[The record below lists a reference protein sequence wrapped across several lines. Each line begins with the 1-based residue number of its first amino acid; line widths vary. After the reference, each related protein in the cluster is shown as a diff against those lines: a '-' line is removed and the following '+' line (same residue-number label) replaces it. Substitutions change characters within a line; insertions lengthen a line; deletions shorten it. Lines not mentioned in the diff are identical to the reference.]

1 MKLVPHYQKKSFPIS
16 DVVPVSVPEH
26 MLGSWPLSITST
38 HSTFQSPHPWR
49 AVPSPFWSRPPSRF
63 LSVCSAP
70 VFLQAKPSPLDMFC
84 LLSPLLWSLSDA
96 SDCFLS
102 HIYNKILSFNHTM
115 EHHVSWSQ
123 FIQSGF
129 RTKVN
134 LLRKNNL
141 FIVKLSTNF
150 YFEVLN

>member
-1 MKLVPHYQKKSFPIS
+1 
-16 DVVPVSVPEH
+16 
-26 MLGSWPLSITST
+26 MLGSWLLSITST

-49 AVPSPFWSRPPSRF
+49 AVLPLSCLALPLGSSLSALLLFFSRPGPVHWTCSIYF
-63 LSVCSAP
+63 L
-70 VFLQAKPSPLDMFC
+70 L
-84 LLSPLLWSLSDA
+84 LLWSLSDT
-96 SDCFLS
+96 SGCFLS
-102 HIYNKILSFNHTM
+102 HVYNKILSLNHIM

-123 FIQSGF
+123 FKQSGF

-141 FIVKLSTNF
+141 FIVKLSANF